1 MMPKSAAI
9 AIALL
14 SFATLSGCAT
24 TGSQPAAEQHAAP
37 GKMQFAILMYERGD
51 AWYRLPPARK
61 DILLKQ
67 YGLWVR
73 DLRARGILK
82 DGNPLGRG
90 GVVIARDINGDG
102 TPDAEPLDPTDTN
115 LTGYFIIEVSS
126 AIEAE
131 RIAATCPA
139 LTHGEVVHLRPVG
152 HTN

>member
-1 MMPKSAAI
+1 MMTGLAAV
-9 AIALL
+9 AFTAFSL
-14 SFATLSGCAT
+14 AALSGCAA
-24 TGSQPAAEQHAAP
+24 TGPKSAP
-37 GKMQFAILMYERGD
+37 PHGAGAGKMQFAILMYERGD

-73 DLRARGILK
+73 GLKEQGVLRE
-82 DGNPLGRG
+82 GNPLGRG
-90 GVVIARDINGDG
+90 GVVIAPDANG
-102 TPDAEPLDPTDTN
+102 TPDAEPLDPNDTQ

-126 AIEAE
+126 VAEAE
-131 RIAATCPA
+131 RIAASCPA

>member
-1 MMPKSAAI
+1 MKSASTVVALT
-9 AIALL
+9 LL
-14 SFATLSGCAT
+14 SLSVFAGCAA
-24 TGSQPAAEQHAAP
+24 TGSQAEPARQAGPA
-37 GKMQFAILMYERGD
+37 KLQFAILMYERGD

-61 DILLKQ
+61 DILLKE

-73 DLRARGILK
+73 DLKAKGILK
-82 DGNPLGRG
+82 EGNPLGRG
-90 GVVIARDINGDG
+90 GVVIAPDSSGV
-102 TPDAEPLDPTDTN
+102 PDAEPLDPTDTN